1 MTVLDPRLNAFRPDL
16 ADAGLRGQVEAAAFV
31 EGKPARVVAPI
42 ADIRRAADPMSGL
55 DTQFL
60 LGEHVT
66 VFESRAG
73 WSWVQGR
80 RDGYVGYLRG
90 AEIGPVSLNPSHEV
104 AVPRTFAYVEP
115 DMKRPVARALSMGGA
130 VTIADHVETRGTLY
144 AVTDDGEAIV
154 AHHLRAVGEFSDDYV
169 SVAETLLGAPYL
181 WGGTSGFGVDCSGLV
196 QLAMRMAGRTV
207 LRDTPMQEATIGELL
222 DPGSGLENLRRG
234 DLVFWAGHVGI
245 MADDNTLLHA
255 SGSAMLVVR
264 EPLAAAIT
272 RITPVGGPPTAF
284 RRP

>member
-1 MTVLDPRLNAFRPDL
+1 MTTLDPRLHAFRSDL
-16 ADAGLRGQVEAAAFV
+16 ADARLRGQVEAAAFV
-31 EGKPARVVAPI
+31 EGKPARVIAPV

-60 LGEHVT
+60 LAEHVT
-66 VFESRAG
+66 VFDSRAG

-90 AEIGPVSLNPSHEV
+90 AEIGPVSLKPSHEV

-115 DMKRPVARALSMGGA
+115 DMKRPVARALSMGCA
-130 VTIADHVETRGTLY
+130 VSIVDHVETRGTLF

-154 AHHLRAVGEFSDDYV
+154 AGHLRAVDEFSGDYV
-169 SVAETLLGAPYL
+169 TVAETLLGAPYL

-196 QLAMRMAGRTV
+196 QLSMRMAGKTV
-207 LRDTPMQEATIGELL
+207 LRDTPMQEATIGEPV
-222 DPGSGLENLRRG
+222 DPGSGFKNLRRG
-234 DLVFWAGHVGI
+234 DLVFWTGHVGI
-245 MADDNTLLHA
+245 MADDRTLLHA

-264 EPLAAAIT
+264 EPLATAIA
-272 RITPVGGPPTAF
+272 RITPTSGPPTSC
-284 RRP
+284 RRL

>member
-1 MTVLDPRLNAFRPDL
+1 MTALDPRLHAFRPDL
-16 ADAGLRGQVEAAAFV
+16 ADARLRGQVEASAYV
-31 EGKPARVVAPI
+31 EGKPARITVPVA
-42 ADIRRAADPMSGL
+42 DVRRAGDPMSGL

-66 VFESRAG
+66 VFDSRAG

-90 AEIGPVSLNPSHEV
+90 AEIGPVSLKPSHEV

-130 VTIADHVETRGTLY
+130 VTVSDHVETRGTLY

-154 AHHLRAVGEFSDDYV
+154 ASHLRAVGQNSDDYV
-169 SVAETLLGAPYL
+169 TVAETLLGAPYL

-207 LRDTPMQEATIGELL
+207 LRDTPMQEATLGEPI
-222 DPGSGLENLRRG
+222 DPGVGFENLRRG
-234 DLVFWAGHVGI
+234 DLVFWTGHVGI
-245 MADDNTLLHA
+245 MADGKTLLHA
-255 SGSAMLVVR
+255 SGSAMMVVR
-264 EPLAAAIT
+264 EPLAGAIA
-272 RITPVGGPPTAF
+272 RITPINGSPTCC